1 VRAWI
6 FALSVVAACGRFN
19 FDGHSGSAGDDAPV
33 PDTADPGAT
42 AADFVAAMS
51 CETDLPIAIVPLVDQ
66 LRWLD
71 LGGRQVV
78 FAIYHLDNSHHE
90 LHALV
95 LGTNSG
101 QIVKVDD
108 VLVYAAPDVTG
119 LVAAR
124 TPTGMLVFGR
134 DVAGNMV
141 HAIALTT
148 SFAKLGDTPLVG
160 LEDSFEPYAKSD
172 TAQMIAGVTANGVVA
187 FTVDDLGAATSSTFV
202 VDTIAD
208 SPSHASIAPVGNDFL
223 VGWSTGAG
231 TCKFER
237 IDAAGASL
245 AGPLTIGAP
254 PCSFGSATAVGSSI
268 VLAFEDPSGPAYA
281 AVTDSTLATSTT
293 PVALGTS
300 PSYVQELVSY
310 PDHAV
315 IAVSENMGDSRIV
328 SVATTG
334 AIMPLGTDFGLTA
347 NSSDH
352 QTASLVAG
360 SLLHARSEGGV
371 LRIRKLCR

>member
-6 FALSVVAACGRFN
+6 FALSVVAACGRFG
-19 FDGHSGSAGDDAPV
+19 FDPHSGSAGDDAAL
-33 PDTADPGAT
+33 PDTVDPGAT
-42 AADFVAAMS
+42 AVDFVAAMS

-78 FAIYHLDNSHHE
+78 LAIYHLDNFHHE
-90 LHALV
+90 IHALV
-95 LGTNSG
+95 LGVNSG
-101 QIVKVDD
+101 QIVKIED
-108 VLVYAAPDVTG
+108 VLVDATTDLTG
-119 LVAAR
+119 LAAAR
-124 TPTGMLVFGR
+124 TATGVLVFGR

-141 HAIALTT
+141 HAFAFDT
-148 SFAKLGDTPLVG
+148 SFAKLGDTPLAG
-160 LEDSFEPYAKSD
+160 LEDSFEPYAKSN
-172 TAQMIAGVTANGVVA
+172 TAQMIAGVTPNGVVA

-208 SPSHASIAPVGNDFL
+208 APSRASITPLGNDFL
-223 VGWSTGAG
+223 VGWTTGAG
-231 TCKFER
+231 TCKLER

-245 AGPLTIGAP
+245 AGPLTVAAP
-254 PCSFGSATAVGSSI
+254 CTSPSATAVGASI

-281 AVTDSTLATSTT
+281 ASTDPTLATSTT

-300 PSYVQELVSY
+300 PSYVQQIVGY
-310 PDHAV
+310 PDHAIV
-315 IAVSENMGDSRIV
+315 AVSENMGDSRIV

-334 AIMPLGTDFGLTA
+334 AVTALGTDFGLTA
-347 NSSDH
+347 NSNDH